1 MNKYLIRFA
10 DSFLSN
16 HVDTGYNIRTGNP
29 ARVDVLPPAHRHY
42 VSDSGGGCS
51 TYTSKF
57 TYRQVTQM
65 LELDVASY
73 RGGGLTQLS
82 G

>member
-1 MNKYLIRFA
+1 MKKYLIRFA
-10 DSFLSN
+10 DSFLAN

-29 ARVDVLPPAHRHY
+29 ARVDVLPPAHRHN
-42 VSDSGGGCS
+42 VSDFGWECS

-73 RGGGLTQLS
+73 RGGG
-82 G
+82 